1 MKNKR
6 TILAQWI
13 RAYRKLGDKTTV
25 EGLLSMAKY
34 CVEYQKNYKVT
45 RESKK

>member
-6 TILAQWI
+6 QILAQWI

-34 CVEYQKNYKVT
+34 CVEYQRPIRFY